1 MISEKWY
8 NSSNI
13 LTAHYKY
20 VYDGVGNIIR
30 SIDIWAK
37 KEYNYIY
44 DEGTLVRAS
53 ENTITLNGEMVT
65 GRTVVNTVR
74 YKYNSDGQMT
84 SKVIT
89 PAGGTPFT

>member
-1 MISEKWY
+1 M
-8 NSSNI
+8 
-13 LTAHYKY
+13 
-20 VYDGVGNIIR
+20 
-30 SIDIWAK
+30 AK

-44 DEGTLVRAS
+44 DEGRLVRAT

-84 SKVIT
+84 SMDTGAKCINIT
-89 PAGGTPFT
+89 IENMV